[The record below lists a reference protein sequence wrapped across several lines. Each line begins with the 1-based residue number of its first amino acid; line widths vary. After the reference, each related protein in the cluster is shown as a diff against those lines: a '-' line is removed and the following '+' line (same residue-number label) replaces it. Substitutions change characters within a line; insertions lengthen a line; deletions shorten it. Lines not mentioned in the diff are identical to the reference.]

1 MNTNLIKLNGFFFI
15 LTLFLFS
22 SQAIAQ
28 REYFRESK
36 KNLKKGNIYVAVFN
50 ATKVLE
56 NSQSTKN
63 MLKVSQEIVADNIEN
78 AIAEQNSKIDS
89 TQSLLK
95 TFDKDK
101 SVDQSAFIV
110 SQYNNIENLYS
121 SIKNIP
127 ESRKEPSKKKGASII
142 LPNID
147 YQILLN
153 QAKQEDKQIRSK
165 AALEFMSEAKSLMK
179 ENSLDKLKKSYIYF
193 KQAASLDK
201 SLDNEAKSLLEPLGD
216 KIANLLIKP
225 VDKLLTSNN
234 LKKVEDAFNLANEAK
249 LYSSKQVISNSFSR
263 TKTKL
268 QDTYYDFVLETLLLN
283 GYNSKELEEIEKKE
297 YNGFPRDASG
307 NPKISGMKI
316 TFDKDKAIKE
326 LAKIEDPVER
336 AKAKTLFDKLSGG
349 DVGNNA
355 DNELNANDNK
365 LTRFTLD
372 QFQASYLASTYI
384 EKLKAMDAEF
394 KDLKIISDI
403 ARNRRI
409 FIDPRDENKYYTSRM
424 GDVIWMSSNLNF
436 KTSGATYRTDCKKD
450 GSKEVRK
457 ELGYYYN
464 WYSVMNNNLDDNQG
478 VCPKGWRLPNN
489 EEWQKAID
497 IIKSDPK
504 ESGRINPDTGG
515 FIRKDSGTNSDC
527 QDLRFKNEAYFWSSS
542 YSSNE
547 SANLIGVSYI
557 SIRKLYGKVPISSN
571 NPMIQNAKLQK
582 FPTNGSE
589 PAANYQMNCRCIMD
603 LPKF

>member
-1 MNTNLIKLNGFFFI
+1 MNTNLIKSNGFFYI
-15 LTLFLFS
+15 LILFLFS

-36 KNLKKGNIYVAVFN
+36 KNLKKGNLYVAVFN
-50 ATKVLE
+50 ATKVLD

-63 MLKVSQEIVADNIEN
+63 MLKVAQEIIADNIEN

-95 TFDKDK
+95 TFDKHK

-110 SQYNNIENLYS
+110 SLYDNLANLYS
-121 SIKNIP
+121 SINNIP

-142 LPNID
+142 LPNIN
-147 YQILLN
+147 YQNLLN
-153 QAKQEDKQIRSK
+153 QAKLKDNQIKSK

-201 SLDNEAKSLLEPLGD
+201 SLDNEAKSLLEPLGN

-225 VDKLLTSNN
+225 VNKLLASNN

-249 LYSSKQVISNSFSR
+249 LYSSKQVISNIFSS

-268 QDTYYDFVLETLLLN
+268 QDAYYDFVLETLLLN
-283 GYNSKELEEIEKKE
+283 DYNTKELEEIEKKE
-297 YNGFPRDASG
+297 YNSFPRDASG
-307 NPKISGMKI
+307 NPKISRMKI
-316 TFDKDKAIKE
+316 SFDKEKAIEE
-326 LAKIEDPVER
+326 LEKIDDPAE
-336 AKAKTLFDKLSGG
+336 KAKLKAVYDKLSGNKE
-349 DVGNNA
+349 NN
-355 DNELNANDNK
+355 NQP
-365 LTRFTLD
+365 THITLD
-372 QFQASYLASTYI
+372 QFRASYLASIYI
-384 EKLKAMDAEF
+384 EKLIAMDSEF
-394 KDLKIISDI
+394 RDLKIISDI

-409 FIDPRDENKYYTSRM
+409 FIDPRDNNKYYTSKM
-424 GDVIWMSSNLNF
+424 GDLIWMSTNLKF
-436 KTSGATYRTDCKKD
+436 KTNGAIHRTDCKKD

-464 WYSVMNNNLDDNQG
+464 WYSVMNNNLDNNQG
-478 VCPKGWRLPNN
+478 ICPKGWRLPNN

-497 IIKSDPK
+497 IIKADPK

-515 FIRKDSGTNSDC
+515 YIRKDSGTNSDC
-527 QDLRFKNEAYFWSSS
+527 QDLRFKNGAYFWSSS